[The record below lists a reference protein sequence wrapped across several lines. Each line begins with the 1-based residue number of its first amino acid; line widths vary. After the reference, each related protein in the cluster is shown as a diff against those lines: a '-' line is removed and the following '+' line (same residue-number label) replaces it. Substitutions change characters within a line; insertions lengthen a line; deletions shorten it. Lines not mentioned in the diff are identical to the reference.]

1 MTQVEARDRLR
12 PSQENTMRLLTRFA
26 AIVLSLCAL
35 GASQLPPDAPGP
47 LAHLVLM
54 HVTGT
59 IVIEPDGHVGGVSF
73 SSDFDP
79 AVRAGLEAKMRDWK
93 FAPIRVGGVARRA
106 ETGFEIRLAGEKVGE
121 SYVVRLDGTNFDGA
135 AKNAVVPDGVP
146 APITPR
152 RMAPP
157 SYPEDLM
164 LSGKTGRVRL
174 VIRVSPDGHVEDVVA
189 AQSLAFDFRGRE
201 PEISARKSIRVFER
215 NAIIAARRWTFNVP
229 PGTAERGAEAMT
241 VATDVEY
248 VLKYDTG
255 VAGQWVPVQ
264 RAPSRAIAWLPRDR
278 AEAAVSGGASA
289 GTVAGLESPYRL
301 ETPVYGKV
309 VM

>member
-1 MTQVEARDRLR
+1 MH
-12 PSQENTMRLLTRFA
+12 LLTRFA
-26 AIVLSLCAL
+26 AIVLSTCAL
-35 GASQLPPDAPGP
+35 GASQFPDDVPGP

-59 IVIEPDGHVGGVSF
+59 IVIEPDGQVGNVSF
-73 SSDFDP
+73 SSNFDP
-79 AVRAGLEAKMRDWK
+79 AVRAGLEAKMHDWK

-106 ETGFEIRLAGEKVGE
+106 ETGFEVRLAGEKAGDG
-121 SYVVRLDGTNFDGA
+121 YVVRMDGTSFDGI
-135 AKNAVVPDGVP
+135 AKNAVLPDGVP
-146 APITPR
+146 APITAR

-157 SYPEDLM
+157 SYPQDLM
-164 LSGKTGRVRL
+164 MSGKTGRVRL
-174 VIRVSPDGHVEDVVA
+174 VIRVAADGHVEDVVA

-201 PEISARKSIRVFER
+201 PESSARKSIRVFER

-248 VLKYDTG
+248 VLKYDTS

-264 RAPSRAIAWLPRDR
+264 RAPSRTIGWLPRDR
-278 AEAAVSGGASA
+278 ADSAVSNAGSA

-301 ETPVYGKV
+301 LTPVNGKV